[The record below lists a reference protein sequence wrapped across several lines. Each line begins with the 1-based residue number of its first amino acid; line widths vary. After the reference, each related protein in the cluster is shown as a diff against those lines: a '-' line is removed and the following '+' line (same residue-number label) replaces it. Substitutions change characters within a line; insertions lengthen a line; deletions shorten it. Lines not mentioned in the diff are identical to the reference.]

1 MPTVLDLGNIAMT
14 GIFPAMEESQPQNGP
29 LNLVRCYSEERASC
43 GLIQLQQQYDPL
55 LMYGTHYSYR
65 SGITSTM
72 RAHLRSNVDYVRSKI
87 DINPGDAVLDI
98 GSNDATLL
106 KSYERTDISLFG
118 IDPSAKQFESL
129 YPRNSSLITDFFPSA
144 ELNTLAPKNG
154 FKVITSIAM
163 FYDLHDPVAFMK
175 SIAGLLSSDGLW
187 YTEQSYVGALLDD
200 LCYDSVCHEHFCYYG
215 LRQMVWM
222 ADQAGLKVIDVN
234 FNDVNG
240 GSFAV
245 AFQLKSANTLPVSTR
260 VQHVL
265 DREMQMEREWTIK
278 ANSIQTRVDQHIE
291 TVKRFFTEA
300 QNQAKSIYGYGAST
314 KGNVILQAA
323 GITQAMMPAIA
334 ERDSRKF
341 NRKTPGTSIPIVSEQ
356 IVRELNPDYLFVLPW
371 HFKREILNREQDFLA
386 NGGQIVF
393 PLPRFEI
400 HRSNGF
406 STLTV

>member
-1 MPTVLDLGNIAMT
+1 MATVLDLGNIAMT
-14 GIFPAMEESQPQNGP
+14 GIFPARGESQPQYGP
-29 LNLVRCYSEERASC
+29 LKLVRCYSDEGSSC
-43 GLIQLQQQYDPL
+43 GLIQLHQQYDPL

-72 RAHLRSNVDYVRSKI
+72 RAHLSSNVDYVKSKV
-87 DINPGDAVLDI
+87 DIYPGDAVLDI

-106 KSYERTDISLFG
+106 KSYERSDISLFG

-129 YPRNSSLITDFFPSA
+129 YPSNSSLITDFFPST
-144 ELNTLAPKNG
+144 ELDQLAPKSG

-175 SIAGLLSSDGLW
+175 SIARLLSPDGLW

-222 ADQAGLKVIDVN
+222 AEQAGLQVIDVN

-245 AFQLKSANTLPVSTR
+245 AFQLKSSNTLTVSTR
-260 VQHVL
+260 VQHVI
-265 DREMQMEREWTIK
+265 DREVQMENEWTFK

-300 QNQAKSIYGYGAST
+300 QNQNKRIYGYGAST

-323 GITQAMMPAIA
+323 GITPEMMPAIA

-341 NRKTPGTSIPIVSEQ
+341 NRKTPGTSIPIVSEET
-356 IVRELNPDYLFVLPW
+356 VRHLNPDYLFVLPW
-371 HFKREILNREQDFLA
+371 HFKREILHREQGFLSK
-386 NGGQIVF
+386 GGQIVF

-400 HRSNGF
+400 HRFNGF
-406 STLTV
+406 STLTG